1 MKKKVSL
8 KVEFLFVLIC
18 WEGLKGGVG
27 VGVGSSE
34 SIILMNT
41 NLA

>member
-27 VGVGSSE
+27 VGLGSSE
-34 SIILMNT
+34 RILMNT

>member
-18 WEGLKGGVG
+18 WEGPKGGVG
-27 VGVGSSE
+27 VGSNE
-34 SIILMNT
+34 RIILMNK